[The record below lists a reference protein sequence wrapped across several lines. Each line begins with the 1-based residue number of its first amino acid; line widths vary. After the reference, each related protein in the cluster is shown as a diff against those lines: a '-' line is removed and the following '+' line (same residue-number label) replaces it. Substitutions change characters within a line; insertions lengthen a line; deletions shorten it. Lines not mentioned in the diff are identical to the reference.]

1 MLLSVTLI
9 ISVRHVLIGTV
20 NVAAN
25 KIDKKKILGFMEYDI
40 LVETWKRKKTR
51 NPDENA
57 RVVIA
62 DPSDDGQMGIMD

>member
-1 MLLSVTLI
+1 
-9 ISVRHVLIGTV
+9 
-20 NVAAN
+20 
-25 KIDKKKILGFMEYDI
+25 MEYDI

-62 DPSDDGQMGIMD
+62 DPSDDGQMGIMDWM